1 MGVVYKADDTKLD
14 RKVALKFLAPHLL
27 ENEESRRRFAR
38 EAKAAAALD
47 HPNICTVYEIDEVDG
62 RMFIAMAFIDGPGL
76 NEKIETSPLK
86 LKDALDIAIQA
97 GQGLDEAHQKG
108 IVHRDIK
115 PANIMLVERGRS
127 QTQVKITDFGLAQLA
142 GSSKITR
149 DNSTLGTVAY
159 MSPEQTQGEKVDH
172 GTDIWALGVVLY
184 EMISGQ
190 LPFRGEYDAA
200 VMYSILNEAPEPIT
214 ALRTGVPIELDR
226 VIDKALGKSPE
237 RRYQHIDEMLA
248 DMRTLRDGLESAQT
262 KPTPIPA
269 KPPPANRR
277 AVYAGLAA
285 LVAVLI
291 LVGTYW
297 SGSFGSA
304 EQPAQATLQTVPLTS
319 YPGLERQP
327 ALSPDGNQV
336 AFVWNGENQDNDDI
350 YVQLVGA
357 GRPLRLT
364 TDPAADT
371 SPAWSPDGRYI
382 AFLRPSPSGRDV
394 MMVPALGGGERKLGE
409 SEIASA
415 RLGLAGLSWAPDG
428 SYLAILD
435 GRGSYAGSLSLLST
449 ATGEKQSFPL
459 PPPGANTPAIS
470 PNGQVLA
477 VRVGIVTGH
486 VAAAN
491 LPSGEDDE
499 IELRPLTFDVAFIRG
514 LDWTADSRYIVF
526 SSNRAG
532 SQNLWKV
539 AVSGGEPERLSLG
552 SGSAFN
558 PSIARQ
564 GKRLV
569 FEERVF
575 DANIWRTPGP
585 NWGRHSADKSES
597 KPRAFLASTRSDG
610 SPHFSPD
617 GEKIVFASDRSAMRD
632 IWISDSDGTN
642 PVQLTSLGSFLADSP
657 QWSPDSRQIAFD
669 LTLGA
674 NEVSLHVVSA
684 GGGAPRRLTS
694 GLYRD
699 IRSSWS
705 RDGRWIYFGSNR
717 AEGSGEYQVWKVPST
732 GGDPVQVTKNGGRE
746 PYESSDGKFVY
757 YSKSSGITGIW
768 RVPADGG
775 DEVQALDHGQQ
786 GRWAL
791 LDNGIVFVDDTQT
804 SIQFFDFA
812 TKEISTVTTLP
823 EGTRLSSPKQM
834 TVSPDGKW
842 ILYVNR
848 DHMQSDIM
856 LVENFE

>member
-1 MGVVYKADDTKLD
+1 M
-14 RKVALKFLAPHLL
+14 
-27 ENEESRRRFAR
+27 
-38 EAKAAAALD
+38 
-47 HPNICTVYEIDEVDG
+47 
-62 RMFIAMAFIDGPGL
+62 
-76 NEKIETSPLK
+76 IELK

-97 GQGLDEAHQKG
+97 GQGLDEAHQKA

-184 EMISGQ
+184 EMISGR

-200 VMYSILNEAPEPIT
+200 VMFSILNEAPEPLT
-214 ALRTGVPIELDR
+214 GLRTGVPIELDR
-226 VIDKALGKSPE
+226 VIDKALGKSPG

-248 DMRTLRDGLESAQT
+248 DLRSLRDGLESAQT
-262 KPTPIPA
+262 KPAPVPA

-285 LVAVLI
+285 LAAVLI
-291 LVGTYW
+291 LVGAYL
-297 SGSFGSA
+297 SGFFGSV
-304 EQPAQATLQTVPLTS
+304 EQPVQTTLQTIPLTS
-319 YPGLERQP
+319 YPGLERLP
-327 ALSPDGNQV
+327 VLSPDGNQV

-364 TDPAADT
+364 TDPAVDT

-382 AFLRPSPSGRDV
+382 AFLRASSSGANV
-394 MMVPALGGGERKLGE
+394 MMVPALGGAERKLGQ
-409 SEIASA
+409 SEILNTGAGS
-415 RLGLAGLSWAPDG
+415 LGQKLSWSPDG
-428 SYLAILD
+428 SYLAISVGL
-435 GRGSYAGSLSLLST
+435 GENAGSLSLLSIE
-449 ATGEKQSFPL
+449 TGKKESLSL
-459 PPPGANTPAIS
+459 PPPGAMDAAIS
-470 PNGQVLA
+470 PDGRFLA
-477 VRVGIVTGH
+477 VWVGIATGH

-499 IELRPLTFDVAFIRG
+499 IELRQLTFDVASIRG

-585 NWGRHSADKSES
+585 NWGQHSADKSES

-617 GEKIVFASDRSAMRD
+617 GENMMFASDRSAMRD

-642 PVQLTSLGSFLADSP
+642 P
-657 QWSPDSRQIAFD
+657 
-669 LTLGA
+669 
-674 NEVSLHVVSA
+674 
-684 GGGAPRRLTS
+684 
-694 GLYRD
+694 
-699 IRSSWS
+699 
-705 RDGRWIYFGSNR
+705 
-717 AEGSGEYQVWKVPST
+717 
-732 GGDPVQVTKNGGRE
+732 PV
-746 PYESSDGKFVY
+746 
-757 YSKSSGITGIW
+757 
-768 RVPADGG
+768 
-775 DEVQALDHGQQ
+775 
-786 GRWAL
+786 
-791 LDNGIVFVDDTQT
+791 
-804 SIQFFDFA
+804 DFA
-812 TKEISTVTTLP
+812 RELP
-823 EGTRLSSPKQM
+823 G
-834 TVSPDGKW
+834 G
-842 ILYVNR
+842 
-848 DHMQSDIM
+848 
-856 LVENFE
+856 